1 VSETLEVAAT
11 GAAAD
16 AIRAHV
22 PALVQ
27 DGFAGK
33 LFAKDPT
40 LWGPDAEEESAKRL
54 SWVGLPRSSRPLVG
68 EVSALRSELND
79 AGIDHVVLC
88 GMGGSSL
95 APEVICATYGVELAV
110 LDSSNPDQ
118 VRAALGDRL
127 DRTVVVVSSKSG
139 STVETDSQ
147 KRAYEQ
153 AFTDAGIDPATRI
166 VIVTDPGSPLDK
178 ASREAGY
185 RVVNA
190 DPDVGGRY
198 SALTAFGLVP
208 SGLAGADIAT
218 LLDEAEA
225 VSDLLADD
233 DEGNPA
239 LRLGA
244 AMAGTSPLRNKLV
257 LVDQGSGLVGFADW
271 AEQLIAE
278 STGKQGTGVLP
289 VVVPDDSAPEV
300 ALPPH
305 DVTVARLVG
314 DTDTAD
320 PEHDPDDPAEGSAG
334 SEVAVTGPLGAQLML
349 WEVATATAGRLLGI
363 NPFDQP
369 DVESAKVAAR
379 SMLEGE
385 PDTTPPAFTDGAVEV
400 RALGG
405 DWLGTA
411 ATLADAVSA
420 LLDQVD
426 EQQGY
431 VAVMAYLNRLAQAEL
446 SDVRNTLAH
455 RVRRPV
461 TFGWGP
467 RFLHSTGQFHKGGPA
482 EGVYLQITA
491 DPTEDLAV
499 PGKEYTFGRLIAAQ
513 SAGDA
518 SVLADHGRP
527 VLRIHLT
534 DRAAGVARLLEVLK

>member
-1 VSETLEVAAT
+1 MSAT
-11 GAAAD
+11 GAAAE
-16 AIRAHV
+16 AIRTHV
-22 PALVQ
+22 PVLVA
-27 DGFAGK
+27 DGFAGR
-33 LFAKDPT
+33 LFAKDAT
-40 LWGPDAEEESAKRL
+40 LWGPEAEEESAKRL
-54 SWVGLPRSSRPLVG
+54 SWVGLPRTSRHLVG
-68 EVSALRSELND
+68 EVSALRSELQED
-79 AGIDHVVLC
+79 GVDHVVLC

-95 APEVICATYGVELAV
+95 APEVICASYGVELTV
-110 LDSSNPDQ
+110 LDSSSPDQ
-118 VRAALGDRL
+118 VRAALTDRL
-127 DRTVVVVSSKSG
+127 DRTVVVASSKSG

-147 KRAYEQ
+147 RRAFEQ
-153 AFTDAGIDPATRI
+153 AFTDAGIDPAGRL
-166 VIVTDPGSPLDK
+166 VIVTDPGSPLDRQ
-178 ASREAGY
+178 SREAGY

-208 SGLAGADIAT
+208 SGLAGADIGR

-233 DEGNPA
+233 DEANPG

-244 AMAGTSPLRNKLV
+244 AMAGTEPLRNKLV
-257 LVDQGSGLVGFADW
+257 LVDQGSGLPGFADW

-305 DVTVARLVG
+305 DVTVAHLVG
-314 DTDTAD
+314 DEDGPDETAPGD
-320 PEHDPDDPAEGSAG
+320 HDGTGSDV
-334 SEVAVTGPLGAQLML
+334 SVTGPLGAQILL
-349 WEVATATAGRLLGI
+349 WEVATAAAGRILGI

-369 DVESAKVAAR
+369 DVESAKIAAR
-379 SMLEGE
+379 SMLEGS
-385 PDTTPPAFTDGAVEV
+385 PDSTPPAFTDGPVEV

-405 DWLGTA
+405 DWLGDA
-411 ATLADAVSA
+411 GTLPDAVAA
-420 LLDQVD
+420 LLAQVD
-426 EQQGY
+426 PQQGY
-431 VAVMAYLNRLAQAEL
+431 VAVMAYLDRLEQAEL
-446 SDVRNTLAH
+446 ADVRNTLAH

-499 PGKEYTFGRLIAAQ
+499 PGKEYTFGRLIASQA
-513 SAGDA
+513 AGDA

-527 VLRIHLT
+527 VLRLHLT
-534 DRAAGVARLLEVLK
+534 DLGAGVAAVRAALQ